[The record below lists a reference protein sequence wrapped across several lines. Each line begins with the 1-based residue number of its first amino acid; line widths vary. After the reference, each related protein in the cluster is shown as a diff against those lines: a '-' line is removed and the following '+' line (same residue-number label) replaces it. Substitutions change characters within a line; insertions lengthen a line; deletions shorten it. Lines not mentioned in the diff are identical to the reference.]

1 MITGTKKNGTN
12 KKAGIENPAFS
23 AYPSFN
29 LELALMKKGYRLIAG
44 IDEAGRGAL
53 AGPLSVGIALFSD
66 LFIRKPD
73 REIFLVNDSKKL
85 SHKKRLIAEEIIKK
99 HSLYCGFE
107 FIDNDIIDETNI
119 NRATEMAVN
128 SLLGRLPVKPD
139 FIMIDGKFNF
149 NLGIPCRPVV
159 KGDSISISIAS
170 ASIMA
175 KTGRDRVMV
184 EKDGQYPEYGF
195 SSNKGYGTKR
205 HIDAIMRT
213 GITPLH
219 RKSYEPVKSILF
231 PE

>member
-1 MITGTKKNGTN
+1 MTGSKKIGTN
-12 KKAGIENPAFS
+12 KKAGVENPAFS

-29 LELALMKKGYRLIAG
+29 LELSLLKKGYRFIAG

-66 LFIRKPD
+66 SFIRKPD
-73 REIFLVNDSKKL
+73 MEIFLVNDSKKL
-85 SHKKRLIAEEIIKK
+85 SHKKRLLAEEIIRK

-107 FIDNDIIDETNI
+107 FIDNEVIDEINI
-119 NRATEMAVN
+119 NRATELAIYA
-128 SLLGRLPVKPD
+128 LLGRLPVKPD
-139 FIMIDGKFNF
+139 IVMIDGNFNF
-149 NLGIPCRPVV
+149 NLGTPCRPVV
-159 KGDSISISIAS
+159 KGDAISISIAS
-170 ASIMA
+170 ASVMA

-184 EKDGQYPEYGF
+184 EKDGLYPEYGF

-205 HIDAIMRT
+205 HIDAIIRT

-219 RKSYEPVKSILF
+219 RKSYEPVKSILL